1 MPKTY
6 QIGELARQA
15 GVPVETV
22 RYYESL
28 KLLPKAPRMANN
40 YRRYAP
46 EHLERL
52 SFIRH
57 CRSLDM
63 SIDEIRQLLR
73 VRDRP
78 DADCGEVNAVLD
90 EHIKHVGQKLT
101 ELQRLKRQLI
111 ALRERCQTINRGA
124 NCGILAGLSEAQS
137 PSSDRQPAG
146 HRVSSVHRD

>member
-15 GVPVETV
+15 DVPVETV

-28 KLLPKAPRMANN
+28 KLLPKPGRAANN
-40 YRRYAP
+40 YRQYTQV
-46 EHLERL
+46 HLERL

-78 DADCGEVNAVLD
+78 EADCAEVNAVLD
-90 EHIKHVGQKLT
+90 EHIEHVGQKLA

-111 ALRERCQTINRGA
+111 ALRERCQTASRGA
-124 NCGILAGLSEAQS
+124 DCGILAGLAETQS
-137 PSSDRQPAG
+137 LGPERPRDG
-146 HRVSSVHRD
+146 HRKRSVHRD